1 MEAGPDLS
9 SLNANTRHWGA
20 VTDPVSLLIADHAP
34 ARLGIKMAL
43 GPEVTV
49 CAEADEIEQAI
60 RAAERQRPRVVL
72 LGRGLCAD
80 VTVAVRA
87 ICLGAPDSAVVVLAP
102 RGDVDDMLDA
112 VRAGAVGYVP
122 GALGADRLRRV
133 LWSIIA
139 DEAVLPRAMVTDLLS
154 ELRGRK
160 TTGSLTERETQV
172 LGMLR
177 HGHAT
182 AVIAARLQITPVTVR
197 RHVSELVHKLGVDG
211 RADLVGRVDG

>member
-122 GALGADRLRRV
+122 GALGADRLHRV
-133 LWSIIA
+133 LRSVIA
-139 DEAVLPRAMVTDLLS
+139 DEAVVPRAMVTDLLS
-154 ELRGRK
+154 CLGA
-160 TTGSLTERETQV
+160 GSQ
-172 LGMLR
+172 
-177 HGHAT
+177 
-182 AVIAARLQITPVTVR
+182 ARR
-197 RHVSELVHKLGVDG
+197 RWPGGPG
-211 RADLVGRVDG
+211 RARRCLERHDLSRRQLTPLRTA